1 MKRWLEQLF
10 TAWEGA
16 RTHKL
21 RSSLTILG
29 IVIGVAAVI
38 SLMSIGRG
46 TQAQILSNIESLG
59 SNLIT
64 VTPGMSFERGGVMR
78 PIGSTTTL
86 TLEDAQAIAEQVPY
100 VTAVAP
106 YSSSSQQLIFEIN
119 NMNAQVIGV
128 TPAYQE
134 AYNLETSE
142 GAFISEYNYQSG
154 AKVAVIGANV
164 EEELFSGVSPI
175 GQQIRMG
182 SRIVTVMG
190 VLESKGTSMMGSTD
204 DAILIPLST
213 LQQTV
218 SQQRT
223 STGEYLISSIAIAVS
238 DQGQADYVVSEVTD
252 LLRSRHRV
260 ASGED
265 DDFSIRSVEELVSAV
280 SETTETMTLFLGAIA
295 GIALLVG
302 GIGVMNIMLVS
313 VVERTREIGIRKAL
327 GARECDIWGQFLAES
342 AFLSFS
348 GGLIGLGVGWGLF
361 KLISA
366 TEIMGSITTVVSSDI
381 VILALA
387 VSVGIGVLFGFL
399 PARRAARLNPIE
411 ALRYE

>member
-1 MKRWLEQLF
+1 
-10 TAWEGA
+10 
-16 RTHKL
+16 
-21 RSSLTILG
+21 
-29 IVIGVAAVI
+29 
-38 SLMSIGRG
+38 
-46 TQAQILSNIESLG
+46 
-59 SNLIT
+59 
-64 VTPGMSFERGGVMR
+64 
-78 PIGSTTTL
+78 
-86 TLEDAQAIAEQVPY
+86 
-100 VTAVAP
+100 
-106 YSSSSQQLIFEIN
+106 
-119 NMNAQVIGV
+119 
-128 TPAYQE
+128 
-134 AYNLETSE
+134 
-142 GAFISEYNYQSG
+142 
-154 AKVAVIGANV
+154 
-164 EEELFSGVSPI
+164 
-175 GQQIRMG
+175 
-182 SRIVTVMG
+182 MG

-213 LQQTV
+213 LQQTI

-223 STGEYLISSIAIAVS
+223 STGEHLVSSIAIAVS

-252 LLRSRHRV
+252 LLRSRHRL

-265 DDFSIRSVEELVSAV
+265 DDFSIRSMEELVSTV
-280 SETTETMTLFLGAIA
+280 SETTETLTLFLGAIA

-327 GARECDIWGQFLAES
+327 GARERDIWGQFLSES

-348 GGLIGLGVGWGLF
+348 GGIIGLGVGWGLS

-366 TEIMGSITTVVSSDI
+366 TEVLGSITTVVSSDI

-387 VSVGIGVLFGFL
+387 VSIGIGVLFGFL